1 MTQFLQ
7 YFAGSI
13 VLLCVSSTTTTRKT
27 TTIIII
33 VIIIIIIIMEVT
45 VMIIRLKKLFYL
57 VCFSVEY
64 TSSRILCIARSVKGC
79 LKSSGMRSAS
89 YTC

>member
-13 VLLCVSSTTTTRKT
+13 VLLCVRSTTTTRKT

-33 VIIIIIIIMEVT
+33 VIIIIIIMEVT

>member
-33 VIIIIIIIMEVT
+33 VIIIIIIMEVT

>member
-1 MTQFLQ
+1 MTQLLQ

-13 VLLCVSSTTTTRKT
+13 VLLYVSSTTATKT
-27 TTIIII
+27 TTIIIII
-33 VIIIIIIIMEVT
+33 VIIIITIMEVT

-57 VCFSVEY
+57 VYFSVEY
-64 TSSRILCIARSVKGC
+64 TLSRILCIARSVEDC

>member
-1 MTQFLQ
+1 MTQLLQ

-13 VLLCVSSTTTTRKT
+13 VLLYVSSTTATKT
-27 TTIIII
+27 TTIIIIII
-33 VIIIIIIIMEVT
+33 VIIIITIMEVT

-57 VCFSVEY
+57 VYFSVEY
-64 TSSRILCIARSVKGC
+64 TLSRILCIARSVEDC

>member
-33 VIIIIIIIMEVT
+33 VIIIIIIMEVT

-57 VCFSVEY
+57 IYFSVEY